1 VLDVQAGMLL
11 PKVLQRFSLMGGRMI
26 QQHDHRAAQMPQ
38 QLAEK
43 DANFLL
49 PDVIEVKLIVQA
61 QALSLRTYRNPG
73 NDGDLVPPLWLPKTP
88 SDLKT
93 QGFQPFVRLWW
104 LPRGALFSSPFSLW

>member
-1 VLDVQAGMLL
+1 
-11 PKVLQRFSLMGGRMI
+11 MGGRMI

-93 QGFQPFVRLWW
+93 QVFQPFVRLWW